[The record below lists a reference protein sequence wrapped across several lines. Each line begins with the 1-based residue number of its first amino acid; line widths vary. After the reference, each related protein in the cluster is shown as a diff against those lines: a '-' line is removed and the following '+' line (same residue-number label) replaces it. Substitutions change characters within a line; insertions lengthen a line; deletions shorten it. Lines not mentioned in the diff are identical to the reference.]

1 MTGMDMGL
9 TVLELLFPVNCA
21 SPLSFIPSSV
31 PLISGPVSLTLSGVA
46 KGANVVAVK
55 VLDDDGTGQNSDM

>member
-9 TVLELLFPVNCA
+9 TALELLFPVNCA
-21 SPLSFIPSSV
+21 PPLSFFPFSV
-31 PLISGPVSLTLSGVA
+31 PLISDLLSLTLSGVA